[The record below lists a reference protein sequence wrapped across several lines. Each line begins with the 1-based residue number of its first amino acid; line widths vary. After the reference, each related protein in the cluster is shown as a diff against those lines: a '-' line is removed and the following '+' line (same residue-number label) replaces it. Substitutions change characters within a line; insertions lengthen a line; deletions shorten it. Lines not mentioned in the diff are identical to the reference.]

1 MSVPTTTRA
10 IVLTAPVRGEVTDKT
25 FELKTVPLP
34 ALADG
39 QVLLRLKAFS
49 HEPALRHW
57 IDADTDPARLYVPPV
72 LAGEVVRSPS
82 IGEVVASKSDKWAVG
97 AKVAALAGWAEY
109 AVVDEAMYPAHT
121 TPSELPDSNLHSLD
135 VLGWVGLTAYFG
147 LFKVARPIKA
157 GSTVVVSGAAGGVG
171 SVVVQIAKHVLG
183 ARVVGIA
190 GGKAKCDWVRG
201 LGADECVD
209 YKSATFAD
217 DLKAALPDYAD
228 VFFDN
233 VGGAVLDNMLAL
245 VKRHGQILMCGAM
258 DQYNGGEL
266 KLRNWSQVLFNRID
280 IQGFLFL
287 DYADSNAEAV
297 ENLAKWVAEGK
308 INGPNAHTVVA
319 NKLEE
324 VPATWKRLYSG
335 DSRGKLISKL
345 E

>member
-1 MSVPTTTRA
+1 MSIPTTTQA
-10 IVLTAPVRGEVTDKT
+10 ITLTAPVRGEVTPST
-25 FELKTVPLP
+25 FELKTLPLP
-34 ALADG
+34 ALKAG
-39 QVLLRLKAFS
+39 QVLLRLEAFS

-57 IDADTDPARLYVPPV
+57 IDAETDPKRLYVPPV

-82 IGEVVASKSDKWAVG
+82 IGTVIASNSDKWAVG
-97 AKVAALAGWAEY
+97 QRVAALAGWAEH
-109 AVVDEAMYPAHT
+109 AVVDDAMVSGEAV
-121 TPSELPDSNLHSLD
+121 SLPDSDLHSLD

-147 LFKVARPIKA
+147 LFKAGRPIKQ
-157 GSTVVVSGAAGGVG
+157 GMTVVVSGAAGGVG

-190 GGKAKCDWVRG
+190 GGEDKCAWVRS
-201 LGADECVD
+201 LGADEAVD
-209 YKSATFAD
+209 YKSPTFAA
-217 DLKAALPDYAD
+217 DLAAALPDYAD

-233 VGGAVLDNMLAL
+233 VGGAVLDAMLAL

-258 DQYNGGEL
+258 DQYNGGD
-266 KLRNWSQVLFNRID
+266 LRLTNWSQVLFNRID

-287 DYADSNAEAV
+287 DYADSTAEAV

-308 INGPNAHTVVA
+308 IDGPKAHTVVE

-324 VPATWKRLYSG
+324 VPATWQRLYSG

-345 E
+345 A